1 MKHYDN
7 EPEQGMH
14 GAEAV
19 VHFLGRKHASF
30 ELIEHD
36 ATYAAREEASAA
48 GSSPPRMAK
57 TVVLHDS
64 DGYRIAIIPASEH
77 VDLDKAREVFGASA
91 DMRLATEPEIVQA
104 FPTFDP
110 GALPPFRGLL
120 GTPEVFDTRLLQYH
134 RVLCSAGDHRH
145 TLKISPEE
153 IQRVGEPA
161 VADVC
166 VGSPA
171 EH

>member
-1 MKHYDN
+1 
-7 EPEQGMH
+7 
-14 GAEAV
+14 
-19 VHFLGRKHASF
+19 
-30 ELIEHD
+30 
-36 ATYAAREEASAA
+36 
-48 GSSPPRMAK
+48 
-57 TVVLHDS
+57 VVLHDT
-64 DGYRIAIIPASEH
+64 DGYRIAIIPASER
-77 VDLDKAREVFGASA
+77 VDVDKARKVFGASA
-91 DMRLATEPEIVQA
+91 DMRLATEREIAQD
-104 FPTFDP
+104 FPAFDP

-120 GTPEVFDTRLLQYH
+120 GTPEVLDTRLLHYH
-134 RVLCSAGDHRH
+134 RILCSAGDHRH